1 MITKTAYNLVCSETA
16 KRLKQKK
23 KKQGGSPPTKKE
35 SILNPIATMRATTAT
50 SQISNT
56 KGHLTT
62 ESFRGSFDQT
72 AIKQQQ
78 LYH

>member
-23 KKQGGSPPTKKE
+23 KQGGSPPTKNE
-35 SILNPIATMRATTAT
+35 TILNPIATMRATEAT

-62 ESFRGSFDQT
+62 ELQGSFDQT

-78 LYH
+78 FYH

>member
-23 KKQGGSPPTKKE
+23 KQGGSPPTKNE
-35 SILNPIATMRATTAT
+35 TILNPIATMRATEAT